1 MPVKSGESHAIHAI
15 LSRVRTDSASS
26 LPHTQA
32 PATPL
37 PLLII
42 EPRDRW
48 LDRVAPDFPELWR
61 HRELLYFLAWRDLK
75 IRYKQTAIG
84 IGWVLLQPLLTT
96 LVFAAVFG
104 RFVNVPASGAP
115 YALFAL
121 CGLVPWLYCAQA
133 VTRASLC
140 LVVDAQLLT
149 KVYFPRLL
157 LPVSAV
163 LTPLV
168 DACLSFACLLIV
180 AAAFGVMPAPR
191 LLAAPLFF
199 GLATMTA
206 LAIGLWLSVLN
217 LKYRDVSYL
226 LPFATQLWMF
236 MSPVVYPLEAVPARW
251 EFVWRLNPMTTVI
264 EGVRWSV
271 IGGAQPNLRAVIVST
286 LIVLI
291 LLAAGLV
298 RFRAAERSFA
308 DTV

>member
-1 MPVKSGESHAIHAI
+1 M
-15 LSRVRTDSASS
+15 
-26 LPHTQA
+26 Q
-32 PATPL
+32 TPL

-48 LDRVAPDFPELWR
+48 LDRIAPDFAELWR

-75 IRYKQTAIG
+75 VRYAQTAIG

-96 LVFAAVFG
+96 LVFTVVFG
-104 RFVNVPASGAP
+104 AFVKVPTAGSP

-121 CGLVPWLYCAQA
+121 CGLVPWLYAVQA

-140 LVVDAQLLT
+140 LTADAQLLT

-157 LPVSAV
+157 LPLSAV

-168 DACLSFACLLIV
+168 DACLSFACLLVV
-180 AAAFGVMPAPR
+180 AAAFGVMPTPR
-191 LLAAPLFF
+191 LLAAPLLF
-199 GLATMTA
+199 GLAMLGA

-217 LKYRDVSYL
+217 LKYRDVAYA
-226 LPFATQLWMF
+226 LPFATQIWMF
-236 MSPVVYPLEAVPARW
+236 LSPVVYPLEAVPARW
-251 EFVWRLNPMTTVI
+251 QAAWQLNPMTAVI
-264 EGVRWSV
+264 EGMRWSV
-271 IGGAQPNLRAVIVST
+271 IGGRAIDPQTLIVST
-286 LIVLI
+286 LIVVI
-291 LLAAGLV
+291 LLAGGLI

>member
-1 MPVKSGESHAIHAI
+1 MP
-15 LSRVRTDSASS
+15 T
-26 LPHTQA
+26 
-32 PATPL
+32 TPL

-42 EPRDRW
+42 EPHDRW
-48 LDRVAPDFPELWR
+48 LDRVAPDLGELWR

-75 IRYKQTAIG
+75 VRYKQTAFG
-84 IGWVLLQPLLTT
+84 VGWVLLQPLLTT
-96 LVFAAVFG
+96 AVFTIVFG
-104 RFVNVPASGAP
+104 GIVDVPAAGAP
-115 YALFAL
+115 YALFTL
-121 CGLVPWLYCAQA
+121 CGLVPWLYGAQA

-140 LVVDAQLLT
+140 LVTDATLLT

-168 DACLSFACLLIV
+168 DACLSLACLLV
-180 AAAFGVMPAPR
+180 LGAALGVMPTSR

-199 GLATMTA
+199 ALATLTA

-217 LKYRDVSYL
+217 LKYRDVAYM
-226 LPFATQLWMF
+226 LPFATQIGMF
-236 MSPVVYPLEAVPARW
+236 LSPVVYPLDVVPARW
-251 EFVWRLNPMTTVI
+251 QLVWQLNPMTTVI
-264 EGVRWSV
+264 EGMRWAV
-271 IGGAQPNLRAVIVST
+271 LGGTPIHLRGAIVST

-291 LLAAGLV
+291 VLAGGLA